1 MSSLFKKLFIVGLGL
16 ATLAS
21 CKKDQS
27 IDYFEGGTAPVL
39 NSSATDSIHLAYA
52 TSKENA
58 VTFSWTNPNYTFAS
72 GISSQDVSYLLEMD
86 TLGAKFTNPNRQ
98 QINISKDLS
107 VTITQGTLNGYLLN
121 QMLLASGVPHTIQ
134 VRITASIAGVPA
146 TDQYSNV
153 MQFTVTPYAIPPVVA
168 PPASGTLFLVGG
180 DPLIGGWSNPVPT
193 PQQQFTQVT
202 PTDYQLTIQL
212 SGGDPTQGSDQFLF
226 IPVNGSWSHKYA
238 CVAANNTSAGGT
250 FGYDWNDNFPGPTAA
265 GTYLIDV
272 NFQTGKY
279 SVTKQ

>member
-1 MSSLFKKLFIVGLGL
+1 MSSLFKKLFLVGLGVAFL
-16 ATLAS
+16 TS

-39 NSSATDSIHLAYA
+39 TATAADSIHLDYA
-52 TSKENA
+52 TAKDNA
-58 VTFSWTNPNYTFAS
+58 VTFSWTNPNYMFAS
-72 GISSQDVSYLLEMD
+72 GISSQDVSYLLEID
-86 TLGAKFTNPNRQ
+86 TLGANFTNPNRQ
-98 QINISKDLS
+98 QIAISKDLS
-107 VTITQGTLNGYLLN
+107 ISISQSTFNSYLLN
-121 QMLLASGVPHTIQ
+121 QLLLVPGVSHTIQ
-134 VRITASIAGVPA
+134 IRVTASIAGVTA
-146 TDQYSNV
+146 TDMPSKV
-153 MQFTVTPYAIPPVVA
+153 LQFTVTPYAIPPVVA

-180 DPLIGGWSNPVPT
+180 DPLIGAWSNPVPV

-202 PTDYQLTIQL
+202 PTDYQLTIAL
-212 SGGDPTQGSDQFLF
+212 SGGDPTTGSDQFL
-226 IPVNGSWSHKYA
+226 ILPVNGSWSHKYA

-250 FGYDWNDNFPGPTAA
+250 FGYDWNDNFPGPTAS